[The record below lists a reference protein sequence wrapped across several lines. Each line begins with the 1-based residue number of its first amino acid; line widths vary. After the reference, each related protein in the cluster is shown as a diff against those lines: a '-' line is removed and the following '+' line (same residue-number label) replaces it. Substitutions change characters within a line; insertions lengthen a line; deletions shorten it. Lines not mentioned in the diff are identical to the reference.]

1 MSNQF
6 VQESN
11 QNMLWKIVS
20 STPQLT
26 DFFKML
32 PPGSKED
39 WFKGIIHQIYGET
52 YGRNVPL
59 RDINKRALDAM
70 TESIKALK
78 RRQQGQ
84 QRQEQ
89 QQQQQQ
95 PLQQEPYPP
104 QQPYQHQTQGQLPQP
119 SIQSSAAFRD
129 SRESQ
134 MMDQFN
140 RRQAE
145 YESMT
150 KKPAPTPVFNESIKD
165 EAIQDLSK
173 AVSEYMSLR
182 DADMTS
188 VHPMTP
194 VDTLVKP
201 MTPVDTLVK
210 PMTPVD
216 TSVKHTTTRI
226 QISDPISISLEEHEP
241 TTHKKQVQ
249 WGENIEHVFDKTQS
263 IYESALIKKIQALE
277 DSMDSLTHTV
287 ESLTHTVESLTHT
300 VESLTHNMELMIQK
314 FDAMINP
321 QITKSI
327 DE

>member
-1 MSNQF
+1 MSSQF

-20 STPQLT
+20 STSQLT

-32 PPGSKED
+32 PPGSKEE

-70 TESIKALK
+70 TESIKAQK

-84 QRQEQ
+84 HPIRQEQ
-89 QQQQQQ
+89 T
-95 PLQQEPYPP
+95 
-104 QQPYQHQTQGQLPQP
+104 QQPYQSPQQYQQQHALHQSQQQSYQTQGQTQHPYQTQGHLPQP

-140 RRQAE
+140 RRQSE

-150 KKPAPTPVFNESIKD
+150 KKPVPTPVFNESIKD

-182 DADMTS
+182 DADM
-188 VHPMTP
+188 PP
-194 VDTLVKP
+194 GDTLVKP
-201 MTPVDTLVK
+201 MTSVVPT
-210 PMTPVD
+210 TSANTT
-216 TSVKHTTTRI
+216 TSVVPTTRI

-249 WGENIEHVFDKTQS
+249 WGENTEHLFDKTQS
-263 IYESALIKKIQALE
+263 IYESALMKQIQTLE
-277 DSMDSLTHTV
+277 ERMELLTHTV
-287 ESLTHTVESLTHT
+287 
-300 VESLTHNMELMIQK
+300 ELMIQK
-314 FDAMINP
+314 FDAM
-321 QITKSI
+321 TKLTN
-327 DE
+327 E

>member
-1 MSNQF
+1 MSSQF

-20 STPQLT
+20 STSQLT

-32 PPGSKED
+32 PPGSKEE

-78 RRQQGQ
+78 RQQQ

-89 QQQQQQ
+89 PALRQEQSPQVYQQQS
-95 PLQQEPYPP
+95 
-104 QQPYQHQTQGQLPQP
+104 LPQP

-140 RRQAE
+140 RRQSE

-150 KKPAPTPVFNESIKD
+150 KKPVPTPVFNESIKD

-182 DADMTS
+182 DADMT
-188 VHPMTP
+188 P

-201 MTPVDTLVK
+201 MPPADTLVK
-210 PMTPVD
+210 PI
-216 TSVKHTTTRI
+216 TTVVPTTNRI
-226 QISDPISISLEEHEP
+226 QISDPISITLEEHEP
-241 TTHKKQVQ
+241 TNHKKQVQ
-249 WGENIEHVFDKTQS
+249 WGENTEHVFDKTQS
-263 IYESALIKKIQALE
+263 IYESALIKKVQTLDDKI
-277 DSMDSLTHTV
+277 DSLTRN
-287 ESLTHTVESLTHT
+287 
-300 VESLTHNMELMIQK
+300 VESLTHNMEVMIQK

-321 QITKSI
+321 PITRSI
-327 DE
+327 VE

>member
-1 MSNQF
+1 MSSQF

-20 STPQLT
+20 STSQLT

-32 PPGSKED
+32 PPGSKEE

-70 TESIKALK
+70 TESIKTLK
-78 RRQQGQ
+78 RRQQQ
-84 QRQEQ
+84 PRQEQ
-89 QQQQQQ
+89 QPRQQQV
-95 PLQQEPYPP
+95 YP
-104 QQPYQHQTQGQLPQP
+104 QQTQGQSHSLPQP

-140 RRQAE
+140 RRQSE

-150 KKPAPTPVFNESIKD
+150 KKPVPTPVFNESIKD

-182 DADMTS
+182 DADM
-188 VHPMTP
+188 PP
-194 VDTLVKP
+194 ADTLVKP
-201 MTPVDTLVK
+201 MT
-210 PMTPVD
+210 
-216 TSVKHTTTRI
+216 SVVPTTNRI
-226 QISDPISISLEEHEP
+226 QISDPISITLEEHEP

-249 WGENIEHVFDKTQS
+249 WGENTEHVFDKTQS
-263 IYESALIKKIQALE
+263 IYESALIKKVQAL
-277 DSMDSLTHTV
+277 DDKIDSLTHN
-287 ESLTHTVESLTHT
+287 
-300 VESLTHNMELMIQK
+300 VESLTHNVELMIQK
-314 FDAMINP
+314 FDTMINP
-321 QITKSI
+321 PITKSI
-327 DE
+327 GE

>member
-1 MSNQF
+1 MSSQF

-20 STPQLT
+20 STSQLT

-32 PPGSKED
+32 PPGSKEE

-78 RRQQGQ
+78 RRQQS
-84 QRQEQ
+84 Q
-89 QQQQQQ
+89 QQPLHQSQQ
-95 PLQQEPYPP
+95 PLQQEPYPQQRLY
-104 QQPYQHQTQGQLPQP
+104 QQPALPQP

-140 RRQAE
+140 RRQSE

-150 KKPAPTPVFNESIKD
+150 KKPVPTPVFNESIKD

-182 DADMTS
+182 DADMT
-188 VHPMTP
+188 P

-201 MTPVDTLVK
+201 MPPPVADTLVK
-210 PMTPVD
+210 PMSSVNPT
-216 TSVKHTTTRI
+216 TSVDPTRNRI

-241 TTHKKQVQ
+241 TNHKKQVQ
-249 WGENIEHVFDKTQS
+249 WGENTEHVFDKTQS
-263 IYESALIKKIQALE
+263 IYESALIKKVQAL
-277 DSMDSLTHTV
+277 DDKID
-287 ESLTHTVESLTHT
+287 SLTHT

-321 QITKSI
+321 PITKSI
-327 DE
+327 VE

>member
-1 MSNQF
+1 MSSQF

-20 STPQLT
+20 STSQLT

-32 PPGSKED
+32 PPGSKEE

-78 RRQQGQ
+78 RQQQGQ
-84 QRQEQ
+84 P
-89 QQQQQQ
+89 QQQ
-95 PLQQEPYPP
+95 PQLIKQEPYP
-104 QQPYQHQTQGQLPQP
+104 QQQLYQQQALPQP

-140 RRQAE
+140 RRQSE

-150 KKPAPTPVFNESIKD
+150 KKPVPTPVFNESIKD

-182 DADMTS
+182 DADMT
-188 VHPMTP
+188 P

-201 MTPVDTLVK
+201 MPPVDTLVK
-210 PMTPVD
+210 PMPPPAADTLVKPM
-216 TSVKHTTTRI
+216 TSVDPMTSVHHTTNRI

-241 TTHKKQVQ
+241 TNHKKQVQ

-263 IYESALIKKIQALE
+263 IYESALMKKIQTLE
-277 DSMDSLTHTV
+277 
-287 ESLTHTVESLTHT
+287 ER
-300 VESLTHNMELMIQK
+300 MELMIQK
-314 FDAMINP
+314 MDVMKDLMR
-321 QITKSI
+321 KST

>member
-182 DADMTS
+182 DADMT
-188 VHPMTP
+188 
-194 VDTLVKP
+194 
-201 MTPVDTLVK
+201 PVDTLVK

-263 IYESALIKKIQALE
+263 IYESALIKKIQAIE

-287 ESLTHTVESLTHT
+287 
-300 VESLTHNMELMIQK
+300 ELMIQK

>member
-1 MSNQF
+1 MSSQF

-20 STPQLT
+20 STSQLT

-32 PPGSKED
+32 PPGSKEE

-78 RRQQGQ
+78 RRQQS
-84 QRQEQ
+84 
-89 QQQQQQ
+89 QQQ
-95 PLQQEPYPP
+95 PLQQQPYP
-104 QQPYQHQTQGQLPQP
+104 QQQLYQQQTQGQLPQT

-140 RRQAE
+140 RRQSE

-150 KKPAPTPVFNESIKD
+150 KKPVPTPVFNESIKD

-182 DADMTS
+182 DADMTP

-194 VDTLVKP
+194 ADTLVKP
-201 MTPVDTLVK
+201 MMSVV
-210 PMTPVD
+210 PMT
-216 TSVKHTTTRI
+216 SVHPTTRI

-241 TTHKKQVQ
+241 TNHKKQVQ
-249 WGENIEHVFDKTQS
+249 WGENTEHVFDKTQS
-263 IYESALIKKIQALE
+263 IYESALIKKVQAL
-277 DSMDSLTHTV
+277 DDKIDSLTHTV
-287 ESLTHTVESLTHT
+287 ESLTHTVESLTR
-300 VESLTHNMELMIQK
+300 NMELMIQK
-314 FDAMINP
+314 FDAMINQP
-321 QITKSI
+321 ITKSI

>member
-1 MSNQF
+1 MSSQF

-20 STPQLT
+20 STSQLT

-32 PPGSKED
+32 PPGSKEE

-70 TESIKALK
+70 TESIKTLK

-84 QRQEQ
+84 RQEQ
-89 QQQQQQ
+89 PQ
-95 PLQQEPYPP
+95 LIKQEPYPQQQLYP
-104 QQPYQHQTQGQLPQP
+104 QQALPQP

-140 RRQAE
+140 RRQSE

-150 KKPAPTPVFNESIKD
+150 KKPIPTPIFNESIKD

-182 DADMTS
+182 DADI
-188 VHPMTP
+188 TP
-194 VDTLVKP
+194 VADTLVKP
-201 MTPVDTLVK
+201 TMSVVPT
-210 PMTPVD
+210 
-216 TSVKHTTTRI
+216 TSVHPTNRI
-226 QISDPISISLEEHEP
+226 QISDPISISLDEHEP
-241 TTHKKQVQ
+241 TNHKKQVQ
-249 WGENIEHVFDKTQS
+249 WGENTEHVFDKTQS
-263 IYESALIKKIQALE
+263 IYESALIKKVQALDE
-277 DSMDSLTHTV
+277 KIDSLTHRVESMTHTV
-287 ESLTHTVESLTHT
+287 ESMTHIMTTL
-300 VESLTHNMELMIQK
+300 IQK
-314 FDAMINP
+314 
-321 QITKSI
+321 I
-327 DE
+327 DRIQNVSDLPNTQ

>member
-1 MSNQF
+1 
-6 VQESN
+6 
-11 QNMLWKIVS
+11 MLWKIVS
-20 STPQLT
+20 STSQLT

-32 PPGSKED
+32 PPGSKEE

-78 RRQQGQ
+78 RQQQ
-84 QRQEQ
+84 PRQEQ
-89 QQQQQQ
+89 PQ
-95 PLQQEPYPP
+95 LIRQEPVL
-104 QQPYQHQTQGQLPQP
+104 QHHTQGHLPQP

-140 RRQAE
+140 RRQSE

-150 KKPAPTPVFNESIKD
+150 KKPVPTPVFNESIKD

-182 DADMTS
+182 DADM
-188 VHPMTP
+188 PP
-194 VDTLVKP
+194 PINDTLVKP
-201 MTPVDTLVK
+201 M
-210 PMTPVD
+210 
-216 TSVKHTTTRI
+216 TRI

-241 TTHKKQVQ
+241 TNHKKQVQ
-249 WGENIEHVFDKTQS
+249 WGENTEHVFDKTQS
-263 IYESALIKKIQALE
+263 IYESALIKKVQALDE
-277 DSMDSLTHTV
+277 KIDSLTHTV
-287 ESLTHTVESLTHT
+287 ESLTHNVESMTHN
-300 VESLTHNMELMIQK
+300 VESMTHMMTTLIQK
-314 FDAMINP
+314 
-321 QITKSI
+321 I
-327 DE
+327 DRTQNVSDPPPNTQ

>member
-1 MSNQF
+1 MSSQF

-20 STPQLT
+20 STSQLT

-32 PPGSKED
+32 PPGSKEE
-39 WFKGIIHQIYGET
+39 WFKGIIQQIYGET

-84 QRQEQ
+84 QEQ
-89 QQQQQQ
+89 QRQQQQQ
-95 PLQQEPYPP
+95 PLQQQPYP
-104 QQPYQHQTQGQLPQP
+104 QQQLYQQQTQGQLPQP

-140 RRQAE
+140 RRQSE

-150 KKPAPTPVFNESIKD
+150 KKPVPTPVFNESIKD

-182 DADMTS
+182 DADMTP
-188 VHPMTP
+188 VHPMPPP
-194 VDTLVKP
+194 VADTLVKP
-201 MTPVDTLVK
+201 TMSVVPT
-210 PMTPVD
+210 
-216 TSVKHTTTRI
+216 TSVHHMTSVHPTNRI

-241 TTHKKQVQ
+241 TNHKKQVQ
-249 WGENIEHVFDKTQS
+249 WGENTEHVFDKTQS
-263 IYESALIKKIQALE
+263 IYESALIKKVQALDE
-277 DSMDSLTHTV
+277 KIDSLTHTV
-287 ESLTHTVESLTHT
+287 ESMTHIMTTL
-300 VESLTHNMELMIQK
+300 IQK
-314 FDAMINP
+314 
-321 QITKSI
+321 I
-327 DE
+327 DRIQNVSDLPNAQ

>member
-1 MSNQF
+1 MSSQF

-20 STPQLT
+20 STSQLT

-32 PPGSKED
+32 PPGSKEE

-78 RRQQGQ
+78 RRQQS
-84 QRQEQ
+84 Q
-89 QQQQQQ
+89 QQPLHQSQQ
-95 PLQQEPYPP
+95 PLQQDPYP
-104 QQPYQHQTQGQLPQP
+104 QQQLYQQQTQGQLPQP

-140 RRQAE
+140 RRQSE

-150 KKPAPTPVFNESIKD
+150 KKPVPTPVFNESIKD

-182 DADMTS
+182 DADM
-188 VHPMTP
+188 PPP
-194 VDTLVKP
+194 VADTLVKP
-201 MTPVDTLVK
+201 MSSVDPTR
-210 PMTPVD
+210 
-216 TSVKHTTTRI
+216 TRI

-241 TTHKKQVQ
+241 TNHKKQVQ
-249 WGENIEHVFDKTQS
+249 WGENTEHVFDKTQS
-263 IYESALIKKIQALE
+263 IYESALIKKVQAL
-277 DSMDSLTHTV
+277 DDKIDSLTRTV
-287 ESLTHTVESLTHT
+287 ESMTHIMTTL
-300 VESLTHNMELMIQK
+300 IQK
-314 FDAMINP
+314 IDRI
-321 QITKSI
+321 QIVSDLPNTQ
-327 DE
+327 

>member
-1 MSNQF
+1 MSSQF

-20 STPQLT
+20 STSQLT

-32 PPGSKED
+32 PPGSKEE

-78 RRQQGQ
+78 RRQQS
-84 QRQEQ
+84 Q
-89 QQQQQQ
+89 QQPLHQSQQ
-95 PLQQEPYPP
+95 PLQQDPYP
-104 QQPYQHQTQGQLPQP
+104 QQQLYQQQTQGQLPQP

-140 RRQAE
+140 RRQSE

-150 KKPAPTPVFNESIKD
+150 KKPVPTPVFNESIKD

-182 DADMTS
+182 DADM
-188 VHPMTP
+188 PP
-194 VDTLVKP
+194 PINDTLVKP
-201 MTPVDTLVK
+201 TTLVN
-210 PMTPVD
+210 PT
-216 TSVKHTTTRI
+216 TSVVPTTSVHHTTSVVHTTSVDPTRNRI

-241 TTHKKQVQ
+241 TNHKKQVQ
-249 WGENIEHVFDKTQS
+249 WGENTEHVFDKTQS
-263 IYESALIKKIQALE
+263 IYESALIKKVQAL
-277 DSMDSLTHTV
+277 DDKIDSLTRTV
-287 ESLTHTVESLTHT
+287 ESMTHIMTTL
-300 VESLTHNMELMIQK
+300 IQK
-314 FDAMINP
+314 IDRI
-321 QITKSI
+321 QIVSDLPNTQ
-327 DE
+327 

>member
-1 MSNQF
+1 MSSQF

-20 STPQLT
+20 STSQLT

-32 PPGSKED
+32 PPGSKEE

-70 TESIKALK
+70 TESIKAQK

-84 QRQEQ
+84 RQEQ
-89 QQQQQQ
+89 QQ
-95 PLQQEPYPP
+95 EHYP
-104 QQPYQHQTQGQLPQP
+104 QQVFLQTQGQTQSLPQP

-140 RRQAE
+140 RRQSE

-150 KKPAPTPVFNESIKD
+150 KKPVPTPVFNESIKD

-182 DADMTS
+182 DADMTPADTL
-188 VHPMTP
+188 VKPTTP

-201 MTPVDTLVK
+201 T
-210 PMTPVD
+210 
-216 TSVKHTTTRI
+216 TSVHHMTSIVPTTNRI

-241 TTHKKQVQ
+241 TNHKKQVQ

-263 IYESALIKKIQALE
+263 IYESALMKKIQTLE
-277 DSMDSLTHTV
+277 DSIDSLSHR
-287 ESLTHTVESLTHT
+287 
-300 VESLTHNMELMIQK
+300 MELMIQK

-321 QITKSI
+321 PMSKST

>member
-263 IYESALIKKIQALE
+263 IYESALIKKIQAIE

-287 ESLTHTVESLTHT
+287 
-300 VESLTHNMELMIQK
+300 ELMIQK

>member
-182 DADMTS
+182 DADMT
-188 VHPMTP
+188 P

-263 IYESALIKKIQALE
+263 IYESALIKKIQAIE

-287 ESLTHTVESLTHT
+287 
-300 VESLTHNMELMIQK
+300 ELMIQK

>member
-1 MSNQF
+1 MSSQF

-20 STPQLT
+20 STSQLT
-26 DFFKML
+26 EFFKML
-32 PPGSKED
+32 PPGSKEE

-78 RRQQGQ
+78 RRQQS
-84 QRQEQ
+84 Q
-89 QQQQQQ
+89 QQPLHQSQQ
-95 PLQQEPYPP
+95 PLQQDPYP
-104 QQPYQHQTQGQLPQP
+104 QQQLYQQQTQGQLPQP

-140 RRQAE
+140 RRQSE

-150 KKPAPTPVFNESIKD
+150 KKPVPTPVFNESIKD

-182 DADMTS
+182 DADM
-188 VHPMTP
+188 PPP
-194 VDTLVKP
+194 VADTLVKP
-201 MTPVDTLVK
+201 MSSVDPTR
-210 PMTPVD
+210 
-216 TSVKHTTTRI
+216 TRI

-241 TTHKKQVQ
+241 TNHKKQVQ
-249 WGENIEHVFDKTQS
+249 WGENTEHVFDKTQS
-263 IYESALIKKIQALE
+263 IYESALIKKVQAL
-277 DSMDSLTHTV
+277 DDKIDSLTRTV
-287 ESLTHTVESLTHT
+287 ESMTHIMTTL
-300 VESLTHNMELMIQK
+300 IQK
-314 FDAMINP
+314 IDRI
-321 QITKSI
+321 QIVSDLPNTQ
-327 DE
+327 

>member
-78 RRQQGQ
+78 RRQQG
-84 QRQEQ
+84 
-89 QQQQQQ
+89 QQQ

-287 ESLTHTVESLTHT
+287 ESLTH
-300 VESLTHNMELMIQK
+300 NMELMIQK

>member
-1 MSNQF
+1 MSSQF

-20 STPQLT
+20 STSQLT

-32 PPGSKED
+32 PPGSKEE

-84 QRQEQ
+84 QSGQQQRQE
-89 QQQQQQ
+89 QQQ
-95 PLQQEPYPP
+95 PLQQEPYPQQQLYP
-104 QQPYQHQTQGQLPQP
+104 QQALPQP

-140 RRQAE
+140 RRQSE

-150 KKPAPTPVFNESIKD
+150 KKPVPTPVFNESIKD

-182 DADMTS
+182 DADMT
-188 VHPMTP
+188 PP
-194 VDTLVKP
+194 INDTLVKP
-201 MTPVDTLVK
+201 MSSVNPT
-210 PMTPVD
+210 
-216 TSVKHTTTRI
+216 TSVDPTTNRI

-241 TTHKKQVQ
+241 TNHKKQVQ
-249 WGENIEHVFDKTQS
+249 WGENTEHVFDKTQS
-263 IYESALIKKIQALE
+263 IYESTLIKKVQALDE
-277 DSMDSLTHTV
+277 KIDSLTR
-287 ESLTHTVESLTHT
+287 
-300 VESLTHNMELMIQK
+300 NMELMIHNMEFMIQK
-314 FDAMINP
+314 FNAMINP
-321 QITKSI
+321 PITKSI

>member
-1 MSNQF
+1 MSSQF

-20 STPQLT
+20 STSQLT

-32 PPGSKED
+32 PPGSKEE

-70 TESIKALK
+70 TESIKAQK

-84 QRQEQ
+84 QEQ
-89 QQQQQQ
+89 QRQQQ
-95 PLQQEPYPP
+95 PQLIKQEPYP
-104 QQPYQHQTQGQLPQP
+104 QQQLYQQQALPQP

-140 RRQAE
+140 RRQSE

-150 KKPAPTPVFNESIKD
+150 KKPVPTPVFNESIKD

-182 DADMTS
+182 DADMT
-188 VHPMTP
+188 P

-201 MTPVDTLVK
+201 MTPVDALVK
-210 PMTPVD
+210 QTMLTNTTTTANTTTSVD
-216 TSVKHTTTRI
+216 TSVKPTTNRI

-241 TTHKKQVQ
+241 TNHKKQVQ

-263 IYESALIKKIQALE
+263 IYESALMKKIQTLE
-277 DSMDSLTHTV
+277 DSIDSLSHR
-287 ESLTHTVESLTHT
+287 
-300 VESLTHNMELMIQK
+300 MELMIQK

-321 QITKSI
+321 PITKSI

>member
-1 MSNQF
+1 MSSQF

-20 STPQLT
+20 STSQLT

-32 PPGSKED
+32 PPGSKEE

-78 RRQQGQ
+78 RRQQS
-84 QRQEQ
+84 
-89 QQQQQQ
+89 QQQ
-95 PLQQEPYPP
+95 PLQQEPYP
-104 QQPYQHQTQGQLPQP
+104 QQQLYQQQALPQP

-140 RRQAE
+140 RRQSE

-150 KKPAPTPVFNESIKD
+150 KKPVPTPVFNESIKD

-182 DADMTS
+182 DADM
-188 VHPMTP
+188 PPP
-194 VDTLVKP
+194 VADTLVKP
-201 MTPVDTLVK
+201 MPPPVVHHT
-210 PMTPVD
+210 
-216 TSVKHTTTRI
+216 TSVDPTRNRI
-226 QISDPISISLEEHEP
+226 QISDPITISLEEHEP
-241 TTHKKQVQ
+241 TNHKKQVQ
-249 WGENIEHVFDKTQS
+249 WGENTEHVFDKTQS
-263 IYESALIKKIQALE
+263 IYESALIKKVQTLDDKI
-277 DSMDSLTHTV
+277 DSLTRTV
-287 ESLTHTVESLTHT
+287 ESLTHTV
-300 VESLTHNMELMIQK
+300 ELMIQK

-321 QITKSI
+321 PITKSI
-327 DE
+327 VE

>member
-1 MSNQF
+1 MSSQF

-20 STPQLT
+20 STSQLT

-32 PPGSKED
+32 PPGSKEE

-78 RRQQGQ
+78 RRQQQ
-84 QRQEQ
+84 PRQEQ
-89 QQQQQQ
+89 PQLIRQEQSPQVYQQQS
-95 PLQQEPYPP
+95 
-104 QQPYQHQTQGQLPQP
+104 LPQP

-140 RRQAE
+140 RRQSE

-150 KKPAPTPVFNESIKD
+150 KKPVPTPVFNESIKD

-173 AVSEYMSLR
+173 AVSEYMNLR
-182 DADMTS
+182 DADMT
-188 VHPMTP
+188 PP
-194 VDTLVKP
+194 VADTLVKP
-201 MTPVDTLVK
+201 
-210 PMTPVD
+210 
-216 TSVKHTTTRI
+216 TTTRI
-226 QISDPISISLEEHEP
+226 QISDPISITLEEHEP
-241 TTHKKQVQ
+241 TNHKKQVQ
-249 WGENIEHVFDKTQS
+249 WGENTEHVFDKTQS
-263 IYESALIKKIQALE
+263 IYESALIKKVHAL
-277 DSMDSLTHTV
+277 DDKIDSLTHNV
-287 ESLTHTVESLTHT
+287 ESLTRTVESLTHT
-300 VESLTHNMELMIQK
+300 VESLTHNMEVMIQK

-321 QITKSI
+321 PMTKSN

>member
-1 MSNQF
+1 MSSQF

-20 STPQLT
+20 STSQLT

-32 PPGSKED
+32 PPGSKEE

-84 QRQEQ
+84 RQEQ
-89 QQQQQQ
+89 QQ
-95 PLQQEPYPP
+95 EHYP
-104 QQPYQHQTQGQLPQP
+104 QQVLQQTQGQTQSLPQP

-140 RRQAE
+140 RRQSE

-150 KKPAPTPVFNESIKD
+150 KKPVPTPVFNESIKD

-182 DADMTS
+182 DADM
-188 VHPMTP
+188 PP
-194 VDTLVKP
+194 PAADTLVKP
-201 MTPVDTLVK
+201 MT
-210 PMTPVD
+210 
-216 TSVKHTTTRI
+216 SVVPTTTRI

-241 TTHKKQVQ
+241 TNHKKQVQ

-263 IYESALIKKIQALE
+263 IYESALMKKIQTLE
-277 DSMDSLTHTV
+277 
-287 ESLTHTVESLTHT
+287 ER
-300 VESLTHNMELMIQK
+300 MELMIQK
-314 FDAMINP
+314 MDVMKDLMS
-321 QITKSI
+321 KST

>member
-1 MSNQF
+1 MSSQF

-20 STPQLT
+20 STSQLT

-32 PPGSKED
+32 PPGSKEE

-70 TESIKALK
+70 TESIKAQK

-84 QRQEQ
+84 QQGQQQGLQQRQEQ
-89 QQQQQQ
+89 
-95 PLQQEPYPP
+95 P
-104 QQPYQHQTQGQLPQP
+104 QQLYQQQTQGQLPQP

-140 RRQAE
+140 RRQSE

-150 KKPAPTPVFNESIKD
+150 KKPVPTPVFNESIKD

-182 DADMTS
+182 DADMTP
-188 VHPMTP
+188 VHPMPPP
-194 VDTLVKP
+194 VADTLVKP
-201 MTPVDTLVK
+201 MSSVDPTR
-210 PMTPVD
+210 
-216 TSVKHTTTRI
+216 TRI

-241 TTHKKQVQ
+241 TNHKKQVQ
-249 WGENIEHVFDKTQS
+249 WGENTEHVFDKTQS
-263 IYESALIKKIQALE
+263 IYESALIKKVQALDE
-277 DSMDSLTHTV
+277 KIDSLTHR
-287 ESLTHTVESLTHT
+287 

-314 FDAMINP
+314 
-321 QITKSI
+321 I
-327 DE
+327 DRIQNVSDLPPNTQ

>member
-1 MSNQF
+1 MSSQF

-20 STPQLT
+20 STSQLT

-32 PPGSKED
+32 PPGSKEE

-84 QRQEQ
+84 RQEQ
-89 QQQQQQ
+89 PQ
-95 PLQQEPYPP
+95 LIKQEPYPQQQLYP
-104 QQPYQHQTQGQLPQP
+104 QQALPQP

-140 RRQAE
+140 RRQSE

-150 KKPAPTPVFNESIKD
+150 KKPVPTPVFNESIKD

-182 DADMTS
+182 DADM
-188 VHPMTP
+188 PPP
-194 VDTLVKP
+194 VADTLVKP
-201 MTPVDTLVK
+201 MSSVDSTR
-210 PMTPVD
+210 
-216 TSVKHTTTRI
+216 TRI

-241 TTHKKQVQ
+241 TNHKKQVQ
-249 WGENIEHVFDKTQS
+249 WGENTEHVFDKTQS
-263 IYESALIKKIQALE
+263 IYESALIKKVQAL
-277 DSMDSLTHTV
+277 DDKID
-287 ESLTHTVESLTHT
+287 SLTHT

-321 QITKSI
+321 PITKSI

>member
-1 MSNQF
+1 MSSQF

-20 STPQLT
+20 STSQLT

-32 PPGSKED
+32 PPGSKEE

-70 TESIKALK
+70 TESIKAQK

-84 QRQEQ
+84 QEQ
-89 QQQQQQ
+89 TQQA
-95 PLQQEPYPP
+95 
-104 QQPYQHQTQGQLPQP
+104 YQSQAYQSQTQGQTQQSYQTQGQTQQSYQTQGHLPQP

-140 RRQAE
+140 RRQSE

-150 KKPAPTPVFNESIKD
+150 KKPVPTPVFNESIKD

-182 DADMTS
+182 DADMT
-188 VHPMTP
+188 P

-201 MTPVDTLVK
+201 MPTVDTLVK
-210 PMTPVD
+210 PMT
-216 TSVKHTTTRI
+216 SVKPTTNRI
-226 QISDPISISLEEHEP
+226 QISDPILISLEEHEP
-241 TTHKKQVQ
+241 TNHKKQVQ

-263 IYESALIKKIQALE
+263 IYESALMKKIQTLE
-277 DSMDSLTHTV
+277 
-287 ESLTHTVESLTHT
+287 ER
-300 VESLTHNMELMIQK
+300 MELMIQK
-314 FDAMINP
+314 MDVMKDLMS
-321 QITKSI
+321 KST